1 MAADANFDPEA
12 ILRGLNRHAVR
23 YVVVGGFAVAAHGVV
38 RATADLDLVVERS
51 WENAGRLG
59 SALEEMEAV
68 DATGEKTPP
77 IQEALV
83 RRTDRLF
90 DTVFGRLHILH
101 ALPGVPDYGALLP
114 PLLIS
119 LGGETIPVAT
129 LADLRRMK
137 ESAGRL
143 KDRADLAELDALGN
157 AASGE

>member
-1 MAADANFDPEA
+1 MAADAHFDPEA

-38 RATADLDLVVERS
+38 RATADLDLAVERS

-59 SALEEMEAV
+59 
-68 DATGEKTPP
+68 
-77 IQEALV
+77 
-83 RRTDRLF
+83 RF
-90 DTVFGRLHILH
+90 HILH
-101 ALPGVPDYGALLP
+101 AIPGVADYGALLP
-114 PLLIS
+114 PLLVS

-143 KDRADLAELDALGN
+143 KDRADLAELDALGY
-157 AASGE
+157 AASEK